1 MCGIFGQINNEPST
15 FNRIIFNTLGI
26 ANDTRGGDSCGI
38 FIDGESEY
46 GVDKNKLYEDFFL
59 SSYLLKNIKQCRIAF
74 GHCRKTSVGKTS
86 LETAQPV
93 VIKENNEVKF
103 VLMHNGTIYN
113 YEKLAKKYI
122 PDVDIKGMTDSQV
135 MARIFY
141 YKGYDALSE
150 YNGGAVF
157 MIADYREDPDNP
169 KVLVWK
175 GESKQSKYQTTVFE
189 ERPFY
194 YIKTKFGIIF
204 SSIACYLEGFIH
216 NTCWTI
222 KSNCLIEISNG
233 DLFIV
238 KEYSRKN
245 AQQIKELDSYK
256 SETKPNNTQYS
267 TYYIYNNKYGDY
279 MLKGNK
285 IHGKKFCSAYGTCSD
300 DVYNSNQA
308 QFFWFYNGLLLYNE
322 ECFNTIELIRKEM
335 SKYYKECE
343 SVELFCEAYPEI
355 PSSFSFN
362 PIKIYEQDEY
372 FIVTEDLMWERFTGE
387 VVDVLTNNNCKKI
400 IDGKVDS
407 STHITSIDSF
417 NRFVSKSKSF
427 SFDKQS
433 FINLINS
440 NYNVSIRL

>member
-256 SETKPNNTQYS
+256 AKQNLIIHNILHTIFIITSMEIICLKAIKFMVRNFVALMVLVLMMFIILIKLNFS
-267 TYYIYNNKYGDY
+267 GFIMDCYYIMKN
-279 MLKGNK
+279 
-285 IHGKKFCSAYGTCSD
+285 A
-300 DVYNSNQA
+300 
-308 QFFWFYNGLLLYNE
+308 
-322 ECFNTIELIRKEM
+322 LIR
-335 SKYYKECE
+335 
-343 SVELFCEAYPEI
+343 L
-355 PSSFSFN
+355 N
-362 PIKIYEQDEY
+362 
-372 FIVTEDLMWERFTGE
+372 
-387 VVDVLTNNNCKKI
+387 
-400 IDGKVDS
+400 
-407 STHITSIDSF
+407 
-417 NRFVSKSKSF
+417 
-427 SFDKQS
+427 
-433 FINLINS
+433 
-440 NYNVSIRL
+440 